1 MTVTANTR
9 LSALTARLQA
19 LSEGRPAPAGSG
31 VPAGGA
37 IADPDTGQIDAA
49 SLLTLV
55 KAAERLADDAEAM
68 RAFSAA
74 LAGGNLDFSPPPR
87 IHLLGPLKALQ
98 SSLRHLTWQTREVAS
113 GHLEHRIDFLGEFSV
128 AFNSMID
135 SLRAKRQAEA
145 EALHATRQAGIG
157 QVANASAHEIN
168 SVIQYMVSNLQYLAE
183 VLPPQPAADDNAAAD
198 IRAALAETLEGAE
211 RIGLTVTALREFS
224 NTEGSA
230 TTDLNRAVSNTHLVA
245 RHTCQSVGAVELDL
259 QPGLP
264 VVAGHAADVCQ
275 VVLQLLTNAARAVA
289 GPASSRRGR
298 IAVSTGRCG
307 EFVRLQVV
315 DNGCGI
321 PAGCREKVFELFFS
335 GWPEGTGHGLGLP
348 ICRDIVINRLGG
360 HLDIEDAPEGGTIVT
375 VDLRCAG

>member
-1 MTVTANTR
+1 MNTTANTR
-9 LSALTARLQA
+9 LTALTARLQA
-19 LSEGRPAPAGSG
+19 LSEGRPAPADNG
-31 VPAGGA
+31 VPTGSTL
-37 IADPDTGQIDAA
+37 ADPDLSQLDAA
-49 SLLTLV
+49 SLLALV
-55 KAAERLADDAEAM
+55 SAAERLADDAEAM

-98 SSLRHLTWQTREVAS
+98 SSLRHLTWQTREIAG
-113 GHLEHRIDFLGEFSV
+113 GHLEHRVDFLGEFSV

-168 SVIQYMVSNLQYLAE
+168 SVIQYMVSNLQYLAD

-245 RHTCQSVGAVELDL
+245 RHTCQSVGAVDLDL

-275 VVLQLLTNAARAVA
+275 VVLQLLTNADRAVA
-289 GPASSRRGR
+289 GPASSRRAR
-298 IAVSTGRCG
+298 ITVATRRHGK
-307 EFVRLQVV
+307 FVRLRVV

-321 PAGCREKVFELFFS
+321 PAAWREQVFELFFS
-335 GWPEGTGHGLGLP
+335 AWPNAVGRGLGLP
-348 ICRDIVINRLGG
+348 ICRDIVTNRLGG
-360 HLDIEDAPEGGTIVT
+360 SLAINDALGGGTIVT